1 LAPNGK
7 GEAFLFLEDFVTNK
21 QRAPEVL
28 ASRATLIQPGQTY
41 CDSPS
46 WVIPFGIDPTQTYFK
61 LFFSFNLR
69 GELGLTT
76 HSVDRS
82 SILTLGG
89 NKERLQRSHQ
99 GLPSDR
105 GRHFSLRGFL
115 YYLLFRL
122 LSAPNSLTE

>member
-1 LAPNGK
+1 M
-7 GEAFLFLEDFVTNK
+7 F
-21 QRAPEVL
+21 PEGGRL
-28 ASRATLIQPGQTY
+28 LSGQQSSTSSRLLYDGLPCILGSARSSTLR
-41 CDSPS
+41 PS
-46 WVIPFGIDPTQTYFK
+46 K
-61 LFFSFNLR
+61 

-105 GRHFSLRGFL
+105 GRHFYLRGFL
-115 YYLLFRL
+115 Y
-122 LSAPNSLTE
+122 